1 MIDEY
6 CFRGVAWEKK
16 NGKLSFIKE
25 FINKYP
31 IFSFN
36 V

>member
-16 NGKLSFIKE
+16 KWKTVFYQRVYKQISHL
-25 FINKYP
+25 
-31 IFSFN
+31 
-36 V
+36 